1 MKLVYKWIPRWSA
14 QQLALLE
21 DLAFHTTKLYNIANH
36 LCREEGFRSYVRLE
50 KELKSNWHRE
60 YLHSHTYQHC
70 LKLVEQNG
78 KSYFAAT
85 KDFKKNPQKYRGT
98 PQPPGYKHVA
108 RRKNEIIFTN
118 LAIRVQENVLK
129 LSLSKKMQERH
140 QVDCFS
146 IVMDPDNL
154 PIDVSALQ
162 QIRLQ
167 WRNRIRTWEMVMI
180 YKKAEQE
187 LPATFTNLM
196 SIDLG
201 VNNLAA
207 VTFLEGD
214 DSYLINGR
222 PLKSKNS
229 YYNKEIAR
237 LTSIAMKQTGK
248 REDFV
253 RTHRIRSLQG
263 KRNRYVQN
271 FLHQASRK
279 IVDLALKHH
288 VQIPYARFVD
298 LITYK
303 AKLLGITV
311 VKQNE
316 AYTSGCSA
324 LDEEKI
330 SKKAYA
336 SKRRIH
342 RGLFVSNSGFKIN
355 ADVNGSLNILRKYLG
370 GKGSPALIQSAR
382 DNGCLKHPKR
392 ILVA

>member
-1 MKLVYKWIPRWSA
+1 MKRVYKLVPRWSA
-14 QQLALLE
+14 QQLAILE

-36 LCREEGFRSYVRLE
+36 LCREVGFRSYVKLE

-70 LKLVEQNG
+70 LKMVEQNW
-78 KSYFAAT
+78 KSYFAAS

-98 PQPPGYKHVA
+98 PQPPGYKHGA

-118 LAIRVQENVLK
+118 FAIRVQENVLK

-140 QVDCFS
+140 RVDCFS
-146 IVMDPDNL
+146 IVTHPGNL

-180 YKKAEQE
+180 YQKEEKK

-214 DSYLINGR
+214 DTYLINGR
-222 PLKSKNS
+222 PLKTKNS

-288 VQIPYARFVD
+288 IQIPHARFVD
-298 LITYK
+298 LITYT

-342 RGLFVSNSGFKIN
+342 RGLFLFNAGFKIN
-355 ADVNGSLNILRKYLG
+355 ADGNGSLNILRRYLN
-370 GKGSPALIQSAR
+370 GKGSPVLIQSAR
-382 DNGCLKHPKR
+382 DNGCLKHPKC
-392 ILVA
+392 ILVV